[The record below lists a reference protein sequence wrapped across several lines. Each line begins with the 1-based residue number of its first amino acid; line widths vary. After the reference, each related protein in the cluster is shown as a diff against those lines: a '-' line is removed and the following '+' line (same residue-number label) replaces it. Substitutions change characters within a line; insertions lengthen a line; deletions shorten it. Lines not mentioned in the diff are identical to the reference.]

1 MGIVLAPSS
10 FKRMGRWLYTC
21 MGFMIVPAVIAGNPS
36 ELVELLSR
44 LRGIASRV
52 MLDFM
57 DGEFVS
63 GTSLQFDL
71 HLPEGF
77 SYEAHLMVRRPLS
90 YLARLTGR
98 VETVILH
105 IESLDDIGRAVV
117 SSRGAGFKVM
127 LAISPGTPVEFVAP
141 YLREIDGVLIMT
153 VEPGKYGADFLPW
166 TLDKVRALKMMDDH
180 VTIEVDGGM
189 NPDNA
194 RAAREAGANIFASGS
209 YIISSKDIG
218 RAFRE
223 LEEATS

>member
-1 MGIVLAPSS
+1 MEP
-10 FKRMGRWLYTC
+10 
-21 MGFMIVPAVIAGNPS
+21 MIVPAVIAGDQS
-36 ELVELLSR
+36 ELGELLSK
-44 LRGIASRV
+44 LRGVANRV

-90 YLARLTGR
+90 YLARLSGR

-105 IESLDDIGRAVV
+105 IETLDDVGRAIV
-117 SSRGAGFKVM
+117 SARRAGFKVM

-141 YLREIDGVLIMT
+141 YLREIEGVLVMT
-153 VEPGKYGADFLPW
+153 VEPGKFGADFLPW
-166 TLDKVRALKMMDDH
+166 TLDKVRALKVMDGH

-209 YIISSKDIG
+209 YIIRSQDIG

-223 LEEATS
+223 LEEAIS

>member
-1 MGIVLAPSS
+1 MEP
-10 FKRMGRWLYTC
+10 
-21 MGFMIVPAVIAGNPS
+21 MIVPAVIARDQN
-36 ELVELLSR
+36 ELGELLSR
-44 LRGIASRV
+44 LRGVASRV

-90 YLARLTGR
+90 YLARLAGS

-105 IESLDDIGRAVV
+105 IETLDDVGRAIV
-117 SSRGAGFKVM
+117 STRRAGFKVM
-127 LAISPGTPVEFVAP
+127 LAISTGTPVEFVAP
-141 YLREIDGVLIMT
+141 YLREIDGVLVMT

-166 TLDKVRALKMMDDH
+166 TLDKVKTLKVMDGRM
-180 VTIEVDGGM
+180 TIEVDGGM

-209 YIISSKDIG
+209 YIIRSQDLG

-223 LEEATS
+223 LEEAIS

>member
-1 MGIVLAPSS
+1 MEP
-10 FKRMGRWLYTC
+10 
-21 MGFMIVPAVIAGNPS
+21 MIVPAVIAGDQS
-36 ELVELLSR
+36 ELGELLSR
-44 LRGIASRV
+44 LRGVANRV

-90 YLARLTGR
+90 YLARLAGR

-105 IESLDDIGRAVV
+105 IETLDDVGRAIV
-117 SSRGAGFKVM
+117 STRRAGFKVM

-141 YLREIDGVLIMT
+141 YLREIDGVLVMT

-166 TLDKVRALKMMDDH
+166 TLDKVRALKVMDGR

-189 NPDNA
+189 SPDNA

-209 YIISSKDIG
+209 YIIRSQDIG

-223 LEEATS
+223 LEEAIS

>member
-1 MGIVLAPSS
+1 MEP
-10 FKRMGRWLYTC
+10 
-21 MGFMIVPAVIAGNPS
+21 MIVPAVIAGDQN
-36 ELVELLSR
+36 ELGELLSR
-44 LRGIASRV
+44 LRGVANRV

-90 YLARLTGR
+90 YLARLSGR
-98 VETVILH
+98 VETIILH
-105 IESLDDIGRAVV
+105 IETLDDVGRAIV
-117 SSRGAGFKVM
+117 STRRAGFKVM

-141 YLREIDGVLIMT
+141 YLREIEGVLVMT
-153 VEPGKYGADFLPW
+153 VEPGKFGADFLPW
-166 TLDKVRALKMMDDH
+166 TLDKVRALKVMDGH

-209 YIISSKDIG
+209 YIIRSQYIG

-223 LEEATS
+223 LEEAIS

>member
-1 MGIVLAPSS
+1 MEP
-10 FKRMGRWLYTC
+10 
-21 MGFMIVPAVIAGNPS
+21 MIVPAVIAGDQS
-36 ELVELLSR
+36 ELGELLSR
-44 LRGIASRV
+44 LRGVASRV

-90 YLARLTGR
+90 YLARLAGR

-105 IESLDDIGRAVV
+105 IETLDDVGRAIV
-117 SSRGAGFKVM
+117 SARRAGFKVM

-141 YLREIDGVLIMT
+141 YLREIDGVLVVT

-166 TLDKVRALKMMDDH
+166 TLDKVRVLRKMDGS

-194 RAAREAGANIFASGS
+194 RVAKEAGADAIASGS
-209 YIISSKDIG
+209 YIIRSHDIG
-218 RAFRE
+218 KAIKE
-223 LEEATS
+223 LKEAIS

>member
-1 MGIVLAPSS
+1 
-10 FKRMGRWLYTC
+10 
-21 MGFMIVPAVIAGNPS
+21 MIVPAVIARDQN
-36 ELVELLSR
+36 ELGELLSR
-44 LRGIASRV
+44 LRGVASRV

-90 YLARLTGR
+90 YLARLAGS

-105 IESLDDIGRAVV
+105 IETLDDVGRAIV
-117 SSRGAGFKVM
+117 STRRAGFKVM
-127 LAISPGTPVEFVAP
+127 LAISTGTPVEFVAP
-141 YLREIDGVLIMT
+141 YLREIDGVLVMT

-166 TLDKVRALKMMDDH
+166 TLDKVKTLKVMDGRM
-180 VTIEVDGGM
+180 TIEVDGGM

-209 YIISSKDIG
+209 YIIRSQDLG

-223 LEEATS
+223 LEEAIS

>member
-1 MGIVLAPSS
+1 
-10 FKRMGRWLYTC
+10 
-21 MGFMIVPAVIAGNPS
+21 MIVPAVIARDQN
-36 ELVELLSR
+36 ELGELLSR
-44 LRGIASRV
+44 LRGVASRV

-90 YLARLTGR
+90 YLARLAGS

-105 IESLDDIGRAVV
+105 IETLDDVGRAIV
-117 SSRGAGFKVM
+117 STRRAGFKVM
-127 LAISPGTPVEFVAP
+127 LAISTGTPVEFVAP
-141 YLREIDGVLIMT
+141 YLREIDGVLVVT

-166 TLDKVRALKMMDDH
+166 TLDKVRVLRKMDGS

-194 RAAREAGANIFASGS
+194 RAAKEAGADAIASGS
-209 YIISSKDIG
+209 YIIRSHDIG
-218 RAFRE
+218 KAIKE
-223 LEEATS
+223 LKEAIS

>member
-1 MGIVLAPSS
+1 
-10 FKRMGRWLYTC
+10 
-21 MGFMIVPAVIAGNPS
+21 MIVPAVIARDQN
-36 ELVELLSR
+36 ELGELLSR
-44 LRGIASRV
+44 LRGVANRV

-90 YLARLTGR
+90 YLARLAGR

-105 IESLDDIGRAVV
+105 IETLDDVGRAIV
-117 SSRGAGFKVM
+117 STRRAGFKVM

-141 YLREIDGVLIMT
+141 YLREIDGVLVMT

-166 TLDKVRALKMMDDH
+166 TLDKVKTLKVMDGRM
-180 VTIEVDGGM
+180 TIEVDGGM

-209 YIISSKDIG
+209 YIIRSQDLG

-223 LEEATS
+223 LEEAIS

>member
-1 MGIVLAPSS
+1 MEP
-10 FKRMGRWLYTC
+10 
-21 MGFMIVPAVIAGNPS
+21 MIVPAVIAGDQN
-36 ELVELLSR
+36 ELGELLSKF
-44 LRGIASRV
+44 RGVANRV

-77 SYEAHLMVRRPLS
+77 SYEAHIMVRRPLS
-90 YLARLTGR
+90 YLARLSGR

-105 IESLDDIGRAVV
+105 IESLDDVGRAIV
-117 SSRGAGFKVM
+117 SARRAGFKVM
-127 LAISPGTPVEFVAP
+127 LAISPETPVEFVAP
-141 YLREIDGVLIMT
+141 YLREIEGVLVMT
-153 VEPGKYGADFLPW
+153 VEPGKFGADFLPW
-166 TLDKVRALKMMDDH
+166 TLDKVRALKVMDGH

-209 YIISSKDIG
+209 YIIRSQDIG

-223 LEEATS
+223 LEEAIS

>member
-1 MGIVLAPSS
+1 MEP
-10 FKRMGRWLYTC
+10 
-21 MGFMIVPAVIAGNPS
+21 MIVPAVIAGDQS
-36 ELVELLSR
+36 ELGELLSR
-44 LRGIASRV
+44 LRGVANRV

-90 YLARLTGR
+90 YLARLSGR

-105 IESLDDIGRAVV
+105 IETLDDVGRAIV
-117 SSRGAGFKVM
+117 STRRAGFKVM

-141 YLREIDGVLIMT
+141 YLREIEGVLVMT
-153 VEPGKYGADFLPW
+153 VEPGKFGADFLPW
-166 TLDKVRALKMMDDH
+166 TLDKVRALKVMDGH

-209 YIISSKDIG
+209 YIIRSQDIG

-223 LEEATS
+223 LEEAIS

>member
-1 MGIVLAPSS
+1 MEP
-10 FKRMGRWLYTC
+10 
-21 MGFMIVPAVIAGNPS
+21 MIVPAVIAGDQS
-36 ELVELLSR
+36 ELGELLSR
-44 LRGIASRV
+44 LRGVANRV

-90 YLARLTGR
+90 YLARLAGR

-105 IESLDDIGRAVV
+105 IETLDDVGRAIV
-117 SSRGAGFKVM
+117 STRRAGFKVM

-141 YLREIDGVLIMT
+141 YLREIDGVLVMT
-153 VEPGKYGADFLPW
+153 VEPGKFGADFLPW
-166 TLDKVRALKMMDDH
+166 TLDKVRALRKMDGR

-189 NPDNA
+189 SPDNA
-194 RAAREAGANIFASGS
+194 RAAREAGANIFALGS
-209 YIISSKDIG
+209 YIIRSQDIG

-223 LEEATS
+223 LEEAIS

>member
-1 MGIVLAPSS
+1 MEP
-10 FKRMGRWLYTC
+10 
-21 MGFMIVPAVIAGNPS
+21 MIVPAVIAGDQS
-36 ELVELLSR
+36 ELGELLSR
-44 LRGIASRV
+44 LRGVANRV

-63 GTSLQFDL
+63 CTSLQFDL

-90 YLARLTGR
+90 YLARLAGR

-105 IESLDDIGRAVV
+105 IETLDDVGRAIV
-117 SSRGAGFKVM
+117 STRRAGFKVM

-141 YLREIDGVLIMT
+141 YLREIDGVLVMT

-166 TLDKVRALKMMDDH
+166 TLDKVRALKVMDGH

-194 RAAREAGANIFASGS
+194 RAAREAGANIFAAGS
-209 YIISSKDIG
+209 YIIKSQDIG
-218 RAFRE
+218 RALRE
-223 LEEATS
+223 LEEAIS

>member
-1 MGIVLAPSS
+1 MEP
-10 FKRMGRWLYTC
+10 
-21 MGFMIVPAVIAGNPS
+21 MIVPAVIAGDQN
-36 ELVELLSR
+36 ELGELLSR
-44 LRGIASRV
+44 LRGVANRV

-77 SYEAHLMVRRPLS
+77 SYDAHLMVRRPLS
-90 YLARLTGR
+90 YLTLLAGR

-105 IESLDDIGRAVV
+105 IETLNDVGRVIV
-117 SSRGAGFKVM
+117 SARRAGFKVM

-141 YLREIDGVLIMT
+141 YLREIDGVLVMT

-166 TLDKVRALKMMDDH
+166 TLDKVRALRKMDGR
-180 VTIEVDGGM
+180 VAIEVDGGM
-189 NPDNA
+189 SPDNA

-209 YIISSKDIG
+209 YIIRSQDIG

-223 LEEATS
+223 LEEAIS

>member
-1 MGIVLAPSS
+1 MEP
-10 FKRMGRWLYTC
+10 
-21 MGFMIVPAVIAGNPS
+21 MIVPAVIAGDQS
-36 ELVELLSR
+36 ELGELLSK
-44 LRGIASRV
+44 LRGVANRV

-90 YLARLTGR
+90 YLARLAGR

-105 IESLDDIGRAVV
+105 IETLDDVGRAIV
-117 SSRGAGFKVM
+117 SARRAGFKVM

-141 YLREIDGVLIMT
+141 YLREIEGVLVMT
-153 VEPGKYGADFLPW
+153 VEPGKFGADFLPW
-166 TLDKVRALKMMDDH
+166 TLDKVRALKVMDGH

-209 YIISSKDIG
+209 YIIRSQDIG

-223 LEEATS
+223 LEEAIS

>member
-1 MGIVLAPSS
+1 MEP
-10 FKRMGRWLYTC
+10 
-21 MGFMIVPAVIAGNPS
+21 MIVPAVIAGDQN
-36 ELVELLSR
+36 ELGELLSKF
-44 LRGIASRV
+44 RGVANRV

-77 SYEAHLMVRRPLS
+77 SYEAHIMVRRPLS
-90 YLARLTGR
+90 YLARLSGR

-105 IESLDDIGRAVV
+105 IESLDDVGRAIV
-117 SSRGAGFKVM
+117 SARRAGFKVM
-127 LAISPGTPVEFVAP
+127 LAISPETPVEFVAP
-141 YLREIDGVLIMT
+141 YLREIEGVLVMT
-153 VEPGKYGADFLPW
+153 VEPGKFGADFLPW
-166 TLDKVRALKMMDDH
+166 TLDKVRALKVMDGH

-194 RAAREAGANIFASGS
+194 RAAREAGANIFALGS
-209 YIISSKDIG
+209 YIIRSQDIG

-223 LEEATS
+223 LEEAIS

>member
-1 MGIVLAPSS
+1 MEP
-10 FKRMGRWLYTC
+10 
-21 MGFMIVPAVIAGNPS
+21 MIVPAVIAGDQS
-36 ELVELLSR
+36 ELGELLSK
-44 LRGIASRV
+44 LRGVANRV

-90 YLARLTGR
+90 YLARLAGR

-105 IESLDDIGRAVV
+105 IETLDDVGRAIV
-117 SSRGAGFKVM
+117 SARRAGFKVM

-141 YLREIDGVLIMT
+141 YLREIEGVLVMT
-153 VEPGKYGADFLPW
+153 VEPGKFGADFLPW
-166 TLDKVRALKMMDDH
+166 TLDKVRALKVMDGH

-194 RAAREAGANIFASGS
+194 RAAREAGANIFALGS
-209 YIISSKDIG
+209 YIIRSQDIG

-223 LEEATS
+223 LEEAIS

>member
-1 MGIVLAPSS
+1 MEP
-10 FKRMGRWLYTC
+10 
-21 MGFMIVPAVIAGNPS
+21 MIVPAVIACDQN
-36 ELVELLSR
+36 ELRELLSK
-44 LRGIASRV
+44 LRGVANRV

-77 SYEAHLMVRRPLS
+77 SYEAHLMVRHPLS

-105 IESLDDIGRAVV
+105 IESLDDVGLAIV
-117 SSRGAGFKVM
+117 SARRAGFKVM
-127 LAISPGTPVEFVAP
+127 LALSPGTPVEFVAP
-141 YLREIDGVLIMT
+141 YLREIDGVLVMT

-166 TLDKVRALKMMDDH
+166 TLDKVRALKVMDGRM
-180 VTIEVDGGM
+180 TIEVDGGM
-189 NPDNA
+189 NPDYA

-209 YIISSKDIG
+209 YIIRSQDIG

-223 LEEATS
+223 LEEAVL

>member
-1 MGIVLAPSS
+1 MEP
-10 FKRMGRWLYTC
+10 
-21 MGFMIVPAVIAGNPS
+21 MIVPAVIAGDQN
-36 ELVELLSR
+36 ELGELLSR
-44 LRGIASRV
+44 LRGVANRV

-90 YLARLTGR
+90 YLARLAGR
-98 VETVILH
+98 VETIILH
-105 IESLDDIGRAVV
+105 IETLDDVGRAIV
-117 SSRGAGFKVM
+117 STRRAGFKVM

-141 YLREIDGVLIMT
+141 YLREIDGVLVMT

-166 TLDKVRALKMMDDH
+166 TLDKVRTLKVMDGH

-194 RAAREAGANIFASGS
+194 RAARKAGANIFASGS
-209 YIISSKDIG
+209 YIIRSQDIG

-223 LEEATS
+223 LEEAIS